1 MKERLPIA
9 LGLALVL
16 RLWLDLTWVPVSVA
30 QGLTALAGVAFVAV
44 GARRLASHPLRA
56 PLLAFGLWAAVGMV
70 RGGDA
75 EAVRFAAHLL
85 VPLAW
90 LLASEEAD
98 ERWPVWLLLGGLV
111 PVAASLVALGQ
122 GQPAEHVLHGVPR
135 LHGAFRNLHGHAVA
149 MAVLTSVAVWEATRD
164 GERQPLGVFVG
175 GLAGT
180 CLLLTYVRTLW
191 IFVGVVVLVLLVLE
205 RRWGL
210 LAAGAS
216 LLLAL
221 VAAREQVRARFD
233 DILRVLTLRAP
244 DEGWGAIGSWRGR
257 IWVESVEA
265 YAEGPW
271 WTWLV
276 GRGLGEHVGL
286 HKHLD
291 PHNELLALVF
301 QLGLVGLGLWLWL
314 MGAAARATSG
324 VSNEWLT
331 RATIQ
336 WVTFAAVGLA
346 IRQGTSR
353 S

>member
-1 MKERLPIA
+1 
-9 LGLALVL
+9 
-16 RLWLDLTWVPVSVA
+16 
-30 QGLTALAGVAFVAV
+30 
-44 GARRLASHPLRA
+44 
-56 PLLAFGLWAAVGMV
+56 
-70 RGGDA
+70 
-75 EAVRFAAHLL
+75 
-85 VPLAW
+85 
-90 LLASEEAD
+90 
-98 ERWPVWLLLGGLV
+98 
-111 PVAASLVALGQ
+111 VALGQ

-314 MGAAARATSG
+314 MGAAARACWKAGERGRLGLALLVAVLATSG